1 MSSLMMWSYTFYF
14 YPRPPR
20 GGRRPTRTTTSA
32 AIGFLSTPSARRAT
46 LLSGYGRVRD
56 DISIHALRE
65 EGDRRTAHTE
75 HRLDDFYPRPPRG
88 GRLRERFIGGRQ
100 LQHFYPRLPR
110 GGRHHQPVASSIP
123 NPISI
128 HALREEGDAEQKAE
142 EMKKFEFLSTPSARR
157 ATRFLPLK
165 LSQNHYFYPRPP
177 RGGRRK
183 VSRVPSWTSTIS
195 IHALREEGD

>member
-100 LQHFYPRLPR
+100 LQHFYPRPPR

-128 HALREEGDAEQKAE
+128 HALREEGDPGCGVVRCGIREISIHALRE
-142 EMKKFEFLSTPSARR
+142 EGDFTGNEVVRDSR
-157 ATRFLPLK
+157 
-165 LSQNHYFYPRPP
+165 YFYPRPP
-177 RGGRRK
+177 RGGRPM
-183 VSRVPSWTSTIS
+183 SLNCWASTP
-195 IHALREEGD
+195 